1 MDLSSRQAEPAGFP
15 EPMFDWAPDAE
26 RLERE
31 VRSAELKGARD
42 DLTLAEIECSLDLL
56 DAEIEAFRHA
66 SRPDLSAHPQ
76 LRERNQVRRKLAELA
91 QRLERLSA

>member
-15 EPMFDWAPDAE
+15 EAMFDWAPDAE

-31 VRSAELKGARD
+31 VRSAELKGVRD
-42 DLTLAEIECSLDLL
+42 DLTLAEIECSIDLL
-56 DAEIEAFRHA
+56 DAEIEAFRHD
-66 SRPDLSAHPQ
+66 SRSDLTARPQ

-91 QRLERLSA
+91 RRLERLSL